1 MKSRRLAPGATKYNS
16 GGESVL
22 NWKKS
27 SSSYANGN
35 CVQVAGLSDSVIRI
49 RNSRDVNGPVLTFTA
64 AEWDAFLAGV
74 RNGEFD
80 RT

>member
-1 MKSRRLAPGATKYNS
+1 MKLRRMAAGAMKYLS

-22 NWKKS
+22 TWKKS
-27 SSSYANGN
+27 SLSYANGN
-35 CVQVAGLSDSVIRI
+35 CVQVAGLSDSIIRV
-49 RNSRDVNGPVLTFTA
+49 RNSRDVNGPVLNFTA